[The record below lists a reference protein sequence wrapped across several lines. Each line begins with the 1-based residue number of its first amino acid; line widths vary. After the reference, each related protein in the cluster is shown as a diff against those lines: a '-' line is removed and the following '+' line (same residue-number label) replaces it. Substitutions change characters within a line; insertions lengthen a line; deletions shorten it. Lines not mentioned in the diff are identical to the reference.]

1 MIKPE
6 TERTKNIDRERERNE
21 RETYLMIKPETER
34 TKNIDRERERNPE
47 TKKFNF
53 RTDSKRMREGGSLGR
68 G

>member
-1 MIKPE
+1 MK
-6 TERTKNIDRERERNE
+6 E

-53 RTDSKRMREGGSLGR
+53 RTDSKRLREGGSLGR